1 MGPDQV
7 WLEGVLIKRG
17 NLETQTC
24 TCTHTHTHTHTHT
37 GKMPGEDED
46 RDHGDASSSQGM
58 PKMACKPL
66 EARERSGID
75 SLSEPLGPNPA
86 GTWTSDFQP
95 PDCETVNFC
104 C

>member
-1 MGPDQV
+1 M
-7 WLEGVLIKRG
+7 
-17 NLETQTC
+17 
-24 TCTHTHTHTHTHT
+24 HTHTHT

-75 SLSEPLGPNPA
+75 SL
-86 GTWTSDFQP
+86 
-95 PDCETVNFC
+95 
-104 C
+104 

>member
-1 MGPDQV
+1 MAGGCPYKKGKFGDTD
-7 WLEGVLIKRG
+7 LRA
-17 NLETQTC
+17 C
-24 TCTHTHTHTHTHT
+24 THTHT

-75 SLSEPLGPNPA
+75 SL
-86 GTWTSDFQP
+86 
-95 PDCETVNFC
+95 
-104 C
+104 